1 MVKWL
6 SGSRTNGFQSRS
18 TYQDF
23 QTHHKASSLGEP
35 GVAASHQNQNADVY
49 SLGSLLFKPNFL
61 PKTLIKFLKKRN
73 SLQAWAIHTIY
84 LSIWKLPNMFTVKKK
99 VKKNVWK
106 CLWLVIRIWR
116 HLKNGPVLAQVASVR
131 HSNVLPNAAPEIVA
145 SAEEPLTTRKISE
158 RRVQEMQLSTWPSA
172 TTIAVEKK
180 TKPSEKKTAETSIDP
195 KIAWKTGKHHGFPPF
210 LRFTGRFTF
219 SFHRFTPF
227 RPFFESLV
235 LSGWVSL
242 TARSAASRS
251 AELSGLACEEVP
263 SFLDVKLHEIQ
274 KKQKN
279 NHRPMGTSSSG
290 SIHQGLC
297 LKHGRCHDRL
307 FVDSPHIGQV
317 ATHKGRWQNHPRPHR
332 SVRIKT
338 LEEIANWFFFVH
350 CQVSSASF
358 SWTKSDEL
366 DNPESLF
373 EWDMTSTLSR
383 NYRYA
388 QHGFLKTSRD
398 PCNSCTG
405 VSGPMQRCTCNFQL
419 PWSIPKFSAKSRG
432 INWSG
437 FNFSKLSLTHL
448 VLTSYPFW
456 HETCLVKSPR
466 PSQFHPSNC
475 FSTLLS
481 FPNLWDVVHPFG
493 LGWTYHHLWCSVQTS
508 GHSLR
513 ISWIGTGSRL
523 VVSWCSDPSFPDG
536 THGLVTCGVD
546 CGEGKALAPTKV
558 IQAHL

>member
-1 MVKWL
+1 
-6 SGSRTNGFQSRS
+6 
-18 TYQDF
+18 
-23 QTHHKASSLGEP
+23 
-35 GVAASHQNQNADVY
+35 
-49 SLGSLLFKPNFL
+49 
-61 PKTLIKFLKKRN
+61 
-73 SLQAWAIHTIY
+73 
-84 LSIWKLPNMFTVKKK
+84 
-99 VKKNVWK
+99 
-106 CLWLVIRIWR
+106 
-116 HLKNGPVLAQVASVR
+116 
-131 HSNVLPNAAPEIVA
+131 
-145 SAEEPLTTRKISE
+145 
-158 RRVQEMQLSTWPSA
+158 
-172 TTIAVEKK
+172 
-180 TKPSEKKTAETSIDP
+180 
-195 KIAWKTGKHHGFPPF
+195 
-210 LRFTGRFTF
+210 
-219 SFHRFTPF
+219 
-227 RPFFESLV
+227 
-235 LSGWVSL
+235 
-242 TARSAASRS
+242 
-251 AELSGLACEEVP
+251 
-263 SFLDVKLHEIQ
+263 
-274 KKQKN
+274 
-279 NHRPMGTSSSG
+279 MGTSSSG

-546 CGEGKALAPTKV
+546 CGEGKALAPTKWSRH
-558 IQAHL
+558 ICRHANGPRFPKN